1 MACFF
6 HRKEEAVAN
15 CKECGKS
22 MCEDCSSVS
31 GHKGLCPSCLLPKI
45 EKKLVKAIFKKENK
59 IEEKKEF
66 ESSKIVKIVST
77 ILLCWTIIYPLKQI
91 SYFLNFNK
99 NLAKFDKEIYKI
111 ENEIKELEELIET
124 INSALNQGRK
134 KEILS
139 K

>member
-22 MCEDCSSVS
+22 MCEDCSSLS
-31 GHKGLCPSCLLPKI
+31 GHKGICPSCLLPKI
-45 EKKLVKAIFKKENK
+45 KEKIQQTLNERTEK

-66 ESSKIVKIVST
+66 ANSKLVKIVFT

-99 NLAKFDKEIYKI
+99 NLANFDTEINKL
-111 ENEIKELEELIET
+111 ESKLNELAEIQNNTEK
-124 INSALNQGRK
+124 ALGQGKK
-134 KEILS
+134 KEVL
-139 K
+139 